1 MKNILIAC
9 SLLVAFPSVAQPEV
23 EREVHRYEGSIAG
36 VVCSACSSVVKTA
49 LMKLDEVVQ
58 VKILAGSEGELPTL
72 AISATDPSLTAGDLR
87 VALGKAA
94 AYYRIVDLKRIDDPI
109 R

>member
-9 SLLVAFPSVAQPEV
+9 SLLAASLLAAQPEV
-23 EREVHRYEGSIAG
+23 EREVYQYKGSIAG
-36 VVCSACSSVVKTA
+36 VVCSACSSVVKTS
-49 LMKLDEVVQ
+49 LMKLDEVIQ
-58 VKILAGSEGELPTL
+58 VKISAGSEGELPTL
-72 AISATDPSLTAGDLR
+72 TISATDPSLTASDLR

-94 AYYRIVDLKRIDDPI
+94 AYYRIVDLRRIDDPI